1 VKFSGLQA
9 LAPARLVESA
19 KNFSNPIC
27 ALARI
32 GLARS
37 RKTLTNLEPSASEIQ
52 IGNLALHIDINQ
64 IMVYILEENYTLEE
78 VMRTNI
84 DLDDTLVKKAMEISG
99 MNTKRAAINLILNE
113 YVRKNNQKNIL
124 KYRGKKI
131 WEGDL
136 EQMRENR

>member
-1 VKFSGLQA
+1 
-9 LAPARLVESA
+9 
-19 KNFSNPIC
+19 
-27 ALARI
+27 
-32 GLARS
+32 
-37 RKTLTNLEPSASEIQ
+37 
-52 IGNLALHIDINQ
+52 
-64 IMVYILEENYTLEE
+64 MVYLLGRNYTLEKI
-78 VMRTNI
+78 MRTNI